1 MVVRAWSCFSRI
13 GRVVSG
19 SKACNFRVFDDR
31 DNQRDLPHSRSP
43 SRVRGP
49 LEPRCC
55 AATPRAAPRLR
66 TPTPRPLPDPSGSA
80 APPFC
85 APIPWALCACTQPCP
100 HPRVSS
106 TAHARAPR
114 ARASPGDPPAPPPNP
129 PAAGASPR
137 CPLRHG
143 THAPVPTLQ
152 RWPLHTSSNFAASPA
167 SAPAPRLLRR
177 ACCAALAAPRLLRR
191 ACCAALAAPRLL
203 HASSAFAAPSLM
215 RSL

>member
-19 SKACNFRVFDDR
+19 SKVCNFRVTMNATINATTR
-31 DNQRDLPHSRSP
+31 DFRVTFARVHSTS
-43 SRVRGP
+43 RGP

-177 ACCAALAAPRLLRR
+177 ACCAALDAPRLMRR
-191 ACCAALAAPRLL
+191 SCCAALAAR
-203 HASSAFAAPSLM
+203 
-215 RSL
+215 